1 MMHRFIEHLA
11 NEEEFIF
18 VDKVVA
24 HQKVDINNYYCEY
37 ISKPSFHRLEYT
49 TSEKFNE
56 YTYPE
61 SQRVKNQKIER
72 RFLFG

>member
-24 HQKVDINNYYCEY
+24 HQKVDINNYCCEH
-37 ISKPSFHRLEYT
+37 ISTPSFHRLE
-49 TSEKFNE
+49 
-56 YTYPE
+56 
-61 SQRVKNQKIER
+61 
-72 RFLFG
+72 